1 MAKIRIVNDARTAGQ
16 AVTAIYIRVTS
27 EESIKT
33 DLSKPNQRIRAVEMC
48 ESRGWQ
54 AVKVYEELKHVAGDL
69 GPERRP
75 ALAELLR
82 DIEAGAVE
90 RVLVRHTDRLWRS
103 TEVEDRIL
111 NVLHRNSV
119 ELWDFGGH
127 KEFKTAGGRF
137 ALKVLG
143 AAAELEKNLTGERIR
158 EMKRGKAKS
167 GKLGGGPP
175 SYGYASQSREYR
187 ERLNDGLAQGVA
199 KERAEDDALK
209 LACEKFPIAK
219 TWYVDEAEA
228 EVVRLIFHLYLEER
242 LGARRISEELNRR
255 GHRRRGGSKWS
266 PVKVGKIIN
275 NPAMA
280 GYTTYDEDAYQR
292 GLPSKKAR
300 FRQTLFAG
308 THTAIISPETW
319 HEAQR
324 LKTDVN
330 TKRVRTKGSPNAR
343 VYPLSGVLRCA
354 VCGSAMTGKSS
365 GNRENAY
372 YICGRRNYYG
382 PRDGCSGPTLLQHWA
397 ELTVWKYLD
406 PLLSAPAL
414 MSELLERTR
423 RRVRHDEPSLRAKLD
438 ALRAAASEIEVRQRR
453 WLEKFEET
461 KDDSSAEIVWN
472 RIRELKSKHTS
483 MLQEIEAAERQVTA
497 SAQPE
502 VTEQEVMKLLAR
514 LANGDGSPEKRR
526 ILVQRLE
533 QHHGLRVNMLD
544 ARRLALSLRIDAFA
558 GSDITAQV
566 GSRLVLVGNK
576 PVDSH
581 NRGRMRPMS
590 SVLPKTA
597 DTRHPLGGPADPFE
611 HVVTL
616 EIQEPRAESESGW
629 ASRVNATTGAQ
640 NCACGC
646 GGSIQ
651 AKDHHR
657 ASGLPKYLHGH
668 HSNPIRRAYAELRTQ
683 GYVLLGEACKR
694 LGISEGRYRRLEAAG
709 TLPLVE
715 RVDVHGRS
723 TRVMTGADIRRAT
736 RRLKSLDR
744 K

>member
-1 MAKIRIVNDARTAGQ
+1 MAKIRMVSDARTAGQ

-33 DLSKPNQRIRAVEMC
+33 DLSKPNQRIRALEMC

-54 AVKVYEELKHVAGDL
+54 AVKVYEELRHVGGDL
-69 GPERRP
+69 GPEKRP

-111 NVLHRNSV
+111 NVLHKHSV

-127 KEFKTAGGRF
+127 KEFKTAGGKF

-167 GKLGGGPP
+167 GKVGGGPP
-175 SYGYASQSREYR
+175 SYGYASQSREHR
-187 ERLNDGLAQGVA
+187 ERFNDLLAQGVD
-199 KERAEDDALK
+199 KERAKDEAAE
-209 LACEKFPIAK
+209 LASKKFPLAK

-228 EVVRLIFHLYLEER
+228 EIVRLIFRLYLEER

-255 GHRRRGGSKWS
+255 GHLRRGGSKWS

-308 THTAIISPETW
+308 THTAIIPQETW

-343 VYPLSGVLRCA
+343 VYPLSGVLRCS
-354 VCGSAMTGKSS
+354 VCGSVMTGKSS

-397 ELTVWKYLD
+397 ELTVWRYLD

-423 RRVRHDEPSLRAKLD
+423 RRVRHDEPSLHTKLD
-438 ALRAAASEIEVRQRR
+438 ALRAAANEIEVRQRR

-472 RIRELKSKHTS
+472 RIRELKSKHTL

-502 VTEQEVMKLLAR
+502 VTEQDVMKLLAR

-526 ILVQRLE
+526 VLVQRLE

-544 ARRLALSLRIDAFA
+544 SRRLALSLRIDAFA
-558 GSDITAQV
+558 TPEQATEV
-566 GSRLVLVGNK
+566 GSRVVLVGNK
-576 PVDSH
+576 TADSH
-581 NRGRMRPMS
+581 KRDRARPVS
-590 SVLPKTA
+590 SLLPV
-597 DTRHPLGGPADPFE
+597 PGGPASR
-611 HVVTL
+611 TL
-616 EIQEPRAESESGW
+616 
-629 ASRVNATTGAQ
+629 
-640 NCACGC
+640 
-646 GGSIQ
+646 
-651 AKDHHR
+651 
-657 ASGLPKYLHGH
+657 
-668 HSNPIRRAYAELRTQ
+668 
-683 GYVLLGEACKR
+683 
-694 LGISEGRYRRLEAAG
+694 
-709 TLPLVE
+709 
-715 RVDVHGRS
+715 
-723 TRVMTGADIRRAT
+723 
-736 RRLKSLDR
+736 
-744 K
+744 